1 LLPTGA
7 RIADFWF
14 WFVSVAFPLAPGSVI
29 TGMGTY
35 DYPLLFF
42 FPLCPSGMILE
53 VIIEIENRKNDPTG
67 ILHQAY
73 ERIGQTVEEVSP
85 KLVKVIEQCTREGEG
100 GQFVDYDG
108 GRNDW

>member
-1 LLPTGA
+1 V
-7 RIADFWF
+7 RIADFL
-14 WFVSVAFPLAPGSVI
+14 VVV
-29 TGMGTY
+29 
-35 DYPLLFF
+35 LLS
-42 FPLCPSGMILE
+42 CIPSGSRICYNWDGYVRLSLT
-53 VIIEIENRKNDPTG
+53 VPVSPLYFRHIVEIENRKNDPTG

-85 KLVKVIEQCTREGEG
+85 KLVKIIEQCTREGEG